1 MPSRT
6 SQRLAETIR
15 HRAAHVIL
23 HELKDPRMGF
33 VTITRVTLADD
44 LKSCTIHWSV
54 LGEASQ
60 RSKTAHALD
69 SAKGFVQRRIG
80 DGLRLRSTP
89 LVEFEYDESVEGA
102 IKMGALL
109 KQLRTDRGEPAEGES
124 PDSPDPSGAADPPAD
139 EDEELDPKP

>member
-6 SQRLAETIR
+6 NQRLTETIR

-33 VTITRVTLADD
+33 VTITRVDLASD
-44 LKSCTIHWSV
+44 LTSCTIYWSV

-89 LVEFEYDESVEGA
+89 VVAFQYDESVEGA

-109 KQLRTDRGEPAEGES
+109 KQLRVDRGEPAEPAEPEAPAQPGEPGPQS
-124 PDSPDPSGAADPPAD
+124 
-139 EDEELDPKP
+139 

>member
-6 SQRLAETIR
+6 NQRLSETIR

-33 VTITRVTLADD
+33 VTITHVELAND

-60 RSKTAHALD
+60 RSKTAHALE

-89 LVEFEYDESVEGA
+89 LVEFQYDESVEGA

-109 KQLRTDRGEPAEGES
+109 KQLRADRGESSEPPAAPAAGAPTE
-124 PDSPDPSGAADPPAD
+124 PDPQS
-139 EDEELDPKP
+139 